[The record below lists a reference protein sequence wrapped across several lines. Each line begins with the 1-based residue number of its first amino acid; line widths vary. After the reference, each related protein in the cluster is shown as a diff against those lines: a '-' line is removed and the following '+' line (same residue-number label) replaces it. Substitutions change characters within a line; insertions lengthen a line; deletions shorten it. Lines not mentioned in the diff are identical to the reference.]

1 VLQFSPA
8 FFVNPKTKS
17 VLLTRKTID
26 MKKLLFLLLLTI
38 LVLGNTHAQRIHTL
52 FDASWKFHRGDVSNA
67 ENKNFNDKN
76 WRILDLPHDWSIE
89 DLPDQSDSV
98 IGPFSAKS
106 VGATA
111 TGYTVG
117 GIGWYRKHF
126 TLNNS
131 SDKEVVI
138 YFDGVYMNSDVYIN
152 GHLLGNHPY
161 GYTPFSYNLTPY
173 LKKNGEENILAVKV
187 SNQGRNSRWYSGSG
201 IFRHVWL
208 TVTPKLHL
216 AQWGVYIT
224 TPEVSDK
231 TATIN
236 IKSNLVNEDAVDKKV
251 ILHTVIFDATNKK
264 VAETKNE
271 MMIAG
276 VNSSSTGA
284 ANKVQQTFQVSA
296 PHLWSPDAPYLYHAV
311 SALVVNGKVIDQEKN
326 SFGIRSI
333 DISAE
338 HGFLLNGKPIL
349 LRGGCVHHDNG
360 PLGSATIDA
369 AEIRKVHLLKS
380 FGFNAVRTSHN
391 PPSQQFLDACDSI
404 GIIVIDEAFDQWERG
419 KNPQDYHLYFDT
431 SWQKD
436 IAAMVQRDRN
446 HPAVVFWSI
455 GNEINERADSS
466 GLIIAKN
473 LRDEVKSFDNTRPVT
488 EAICHF
494 WDHPG
499 YKWDTTAAA
508 YALLDVGG
516 YNYLWKMYEPDH
528 AKYPERI
535 MMGTESF
542 PMEAFDN
549 WQQVKKHSYV
559 IGDFVWTAMD
569 YLGETGIGHTGL
581 DSTPGFQLQTFPWFN
596 SWCGDI
602 DLIGGKKPQSY
613 YRDVVWGLSKMQ
625 MLVHKPIP
633 QGHKEAVSAWG
644 WPDEIHSYT
653 FPGDEGKVMQVHVY
667 TSYPVVRLQL
677 NGKTIGEQNV
687 SEETKLTAT
696 FNITYQPGVLKAIA
710 LQDGLPIDSVTLQ
723 TSGKPVKIKLTAD
736 RNHIHA
742 DQNDLSY
749 ITAEVVDAN
758 GHLVPDAVMPLQFR
772 IEGAGKIIATANAN
786 PSDMESFQQPKHKTF
801 RGKCLIIVQPK
812 GKAGNI
818 KLKAEGK
825 GLKSGEVIITTD

>member
-1 VLQFSPA
+1 
-8 FFVNPKTKS
+8 
-17 VLLTRKTID
+17 
-26 MKKLLFLLLLTI
+26 MKKLIFLFLLNLLGI
-38 LVLGNTHAQRIHTL
+38 SNTNAQRVHTL

-67 ENKNFNDKN
+67 ENENFNDQN
-76 WRILDLPHDWSIE
+76 WRKLDLPHDWSIE
-89 DLPDQSDSV
+89 DLPNQSDSV

-126 TLNNS
+126 TLNNT
-131 SDKEVVI
+131 DNKEVVI
-138 YFDGVYMNSDVYIN
+138 YFDGVYMNSNVYIN
-152 GHLLGNHPY
+152 GHFLGNHPY
-161 GYTPFSYNLTPY
+161 GYTPFSYDLTPY
-173 LKKNGEENILAVKV
+173 LKKNGEENILAVRV
-187 SNQGRNSRWYSGSG
+187 SNEGKNSRWYSGSG
-201 IFRHVWL
+201 IYRHVWL
-208 TVTPKLHL
+208 TVTPKVHL

-224 TPEVSDK
+224 TPGVSEK
-231 TATIN
+231 TATI
-236 IKSNLVNEDAVDKKV
+236 KVNSKVANDNSGEKKA
-251 ILHTVIFDATNKK
+251 ILRTSIFDAANKK
-264 VAETKNE
+264 IGETEKEISVAGN
-271 MMIAG
+271 
-276 VNSSSTGA
+276 NSSNHGTDE
-284 ANKVQQTFQVSA
+284 KLQTFQVNN

-311 SALVVNGKVIDQEKN
+311 SELVINGKVIDQEKN

-338 HGFLLNGKPIL
+338 KGFLLNGKRIL

-404 GIIVIDEAFDQWERG
+404 GIIVIDEAFDQWERE

-431 SWQKD
+431 CWQKD
-436 IAAMVQRDRN
+436 ISSMVLRDRN

-455 GNEINERADSS
+455 GNEINERADAP
-466 GLIIAKN
+466 GLVIAKQ
-473 LRDEVKSFDNTRPVT
+473 LRDQVKKFDNTRPVT
-488 EAICHF
+488 EAICQF

-516 YNYLWKMYEPDH
+516 YNYLWKMYASDH

-549 WQQVKKHSYV
+549 WQQVKEHPYV

-602 DLIGGKKPQSY
+602 DLIGGKKPQMY
-613 YRDVVWGLSKMQ
+613 YRDVVWGQSKME
-625 MLVHKPIP
+625 MLVHKPVP
-633 QGHKEAVSAWG
+633 EGHKEAVSAWG
-644 WPDEIHSYT
+644 WLDEVHSYT
-653 FPGDEGKVMQVHVY
+653 FPGDEGKAMQVHVY
-667 TSYPVVRLQL
+667 TNYPIVRLQL
-677 NGKTIGEQNV
+677 NGKTIGEQNA
-687 SEETKLTAT
+687 SEATKLTAT
-696 FNITYQPGVLKAIA
+696 FHITYQPGVLKAIA
-710 LQDGLPIDSVTLQ
+710 VENGVAVDSVILQ
-723 TSGKPVKIKLTAD
+723 TAGKPAQIKLTAD
-736 RNHIHA
+736 RAAIHA
-742 DQNDLSY
+742 NRYDLSY
-749 ITAEVVDAN
+749 VTAEVVDAN
-758 GHLVPDAVMPLQFR
+758 GHLVPDAVMPLQFH

-786 PSDMESFQQPKHKTF
+786 PSDMESFQHPKHQTF
-801 RGKCLIIVQPK
+801 RGKCLIILQPK
-812 GKAGNI
+812 GKAGSI

-825 GLKSGEVIITTD
+825 GLKSGEVVIATK